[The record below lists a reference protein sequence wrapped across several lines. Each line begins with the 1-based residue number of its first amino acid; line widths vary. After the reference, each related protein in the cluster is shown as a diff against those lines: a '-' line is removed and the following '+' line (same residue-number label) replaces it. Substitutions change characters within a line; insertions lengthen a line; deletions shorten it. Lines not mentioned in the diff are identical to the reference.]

1 MTQIEIEIDGK
12 KIKTQSGKMLIEVAD
27 ENGIHIPRFC
37 YHKKLSIAANCR
49 MCLVEVEKAPKTLP
63 ACATPINDGMK
74 VFTQSKATK
83 ESQHAV
89 MEFLLINHPLDCPI
103 CDQGG
108 QCELQDLS
116 YEFGNDS
123 SSYQEGKRSVEGDN
137 FGPLIETQMTRCI
150 HCTRCVRFGKEV
162 AGIREVGA
170 IGRGEHTE
178 IGTYIAHTVSHELS
192 GNIIDLCP
200 VGALTS
206 KPFAFKARAWEM
218 TQIASVAAHDCV
230 GSAISLHA
238 RRGEIMRVVPRDN
251 EALNEAW
258 ISDRDRFSYTGLAA
272 ADRVEQ
278 PMIKENGQW
287 REVEWSV
294 ALDYVAEAVEKI
306 TAHDGDDALAMFM
319 SPNATCEELYL
330 AQKLTRSLK
339 SDNIDYRL
347 RQSDFTAAN
356 DVYPVLNCKLDEL
369 PQQQAVLLIAANVR
383 QEQPIV
389 AHRLRQASL
398 KGCKVMPLSLLDGQE
413 NFDVAHKRIV
423 TIDEMLP
430 NLLSILKAS
439 ITLSDKSVDI
449 ASATQLMM
457 DVVKVDEHAK
467 AVAAEL
473 VNSEQALICLGA
485 MASHHPAFASL
496 YYVAQLIS
504 QVTGANL
511 GRLTDGANAT
521 GGFLVGAQPQKPGNN
536 VKAMIAAK
544 PKAVFLHDID
554 SDHDV
559 ASPVAFSAM
568 LEQAPLVVS
577 ISPFANEKTK
587 SLANVILPCAGLGET
602 SGTYVNALGQ
612 WQSFMGVVKPFAAAR
627 PAWKI
632 YRVLA
637 NMLKLDGFEFESS
650 EGVLQEA
657 KAQATKVDLT
667 PSCTEPNE
675 MALETTPRL
684 HCITPVALYRS
695 DNLVRRA
702 QPLQELVE
710 QAFAQIHSDLAE
722 KLSVKEGGEITLSY
736 LDKEFSIPVKTS
748 AKIPLHSVVV
758 GGGSGDLVSLLGTM
772 YAEVKV
778 KKS

>member
-12 KIKTQSGKMLIEVAD
+12 KIKAQSGKMLIEVAD
-27 ENGIHIPRFC
+27 ENNIHIPRFC
-37 YHKKLSIAANCR
+37 YHKKLSVAANCR

-123 SSYQEGKRSVEGDN
+123 SSYQEGKRSVDGDD
-137 FGPLIETQMTRCI
+137 FGPLIETEMTRCI

-170 IGRGEHTE
+170 TGRGEHTE
-178 IGTYIAHTVSHELS
+178 IGTYIKHTVSHELS

-218 TQIASVAAHDCV
+218 TQIASVASHDCV

-238 RRGEIMRVVPRDN
+238 RRGEIMRVVPREN

-272 ADRVEQ
+272 SDRVQQ

-294 ALDYVAEAVEKI
+294 ALDYIAEAVEKV
-306 TAHDGDDALAMFM
+306 TAHDGAQALAMFM

-347 RQSDFTAAN
+347 RQSDFTTAN
-356 DVYPVLNCKLDEL
+356 GVYPVLSCKLDEL
-369 PQQQAVLLIAANVR
+369 TQQQAVLLVGANIR

-389 AHRLRQASL
+389 ANRLRQASI

-413 NFDVAHKRIV
+413 NFDVVHKRIISV
-423 TIDEMLP
+423 DEMLP
-430 NLLSILKAS
+430 RLIVILKAC
-439 ITLSDKSVDI
+439 IQLSDKSVEI
-449 ASATQLMM
+449 AAATQLLIEAS
-457 DVVKVDEHAK
+457 VLDEHAK
-467 AVAAEL
+467 AVAIEL
-473 VNSEQALICLGA
+473 VGSEHALICLGV
-485 MASHHPAFASL
+485 MASHHPAFSSL

-504 QVTGANL
+504 TVTGSTI
-511 GRLTDGANAT
+511 GRLTDGANAV
-521 GGFLVGAQPQKPGNN
+521 GGFLVAAQPKETNN
-536 VKAMIAAK
+536 NAKAIIASK
-544 PKAVFLHDID
+544 PKAVFLHDVD
-554 SDHDV
+554 SDYDV
-559 ASPVAFSAM
+559 ANPQAFSEM
-568 LEQAPLVVS
+568 LEAAALVVS
-577 ISPFANEKTK
+577 VSPFASERTK
-587 SLANVILPCAGLGET
+587 SLANVILPCASLGET
-602 SGTYVNALGQ
+602 SGTYVNASGQ
-612 WQSFMGVVKPFAAAR
+612 WQSFMGAVKPFAAAR

-632 YRVLA
+632 YCALA
-637 NMLKLDGFEFESS
+637 TMLKLDGFSYESS
-650 EGVLQEA
+650 ESVLQEA
-657 KAQATKVDLT
+657 KAQATMVDLT
-667 PSCTEPNE
+667 QSCVEPKGMALVTEP
-675 MALETTPRL
+675 AL
-684 HCITPVALYRS
+684 HCITPVPLYGS

-702 QPLQELVE
+702 KPLQQLREKT
-710 QAFAQIHSDLAE
+710 FAQIHVDLAT
-722 KLSVKEGGEITLSY
+722 KLNIKEGEEIKLAY
-736 LDKEFSIPVKTS
+736 LDKELSVPVKLSTQTPLTS
-748 AKIPLHSVVV
+748 VIISDASCVV
-758 GGGSGDLVSLLGTM
+758 SSLGTM
-772 YAEVKV
+772 YAQVKV